1 MYAAPTQTVRP
12 ICLRN
17 IWVLWNPAEV
27 RKWSGI
33 TIVAAGLRL
42 RLQVPENVGY
52 TWDVV
57 VSKTA
62 TTIYVNGVRQSSENS
77 SYGLAGILGNS
88 GILQIGK
95 ANWGSGEYYKGW
107 IDNFRIE
114 NRALGEEE
122 VKVLASEFVDK
133 LPLEITEVVT
143 GSAPDRGDCF
153 GISRNR

>member
-1 MYAAPTQTVRP
+1 MYAAPNADSQTYLSEKYLGIMESGGSTKVERYNNSGSRP
-12 ICLRN
+12 AAPSASTGER
-17 IWVLWNPAEV
+17 WVHV
-27 RKWSGI
+27 
-33 TIVAAGLRL
+33 
-42 RLQVPENVGY
+42 
-52 TWDVV
+52 DVV

-77 SYGLAGILGNS
+77 SYGLAGILE
-88 GILQIGK
+88 IPVFCRLERQT
-95 ANWGSGEYYKGW
+95 GEAENTIKDGL
-107 IDNFRIE
+107 IIFRIE